1 MGKETQDIESLDM
14 YVLVIF
20 AVVMTGQPE
29 QPVAPI
35 TRGEVGY
42 YNSREMCEAD
52 VNKQGMNFLA
62 KIGKLEVALMASK
75 CVLVKGPEG
84 TPA

>member
-1 MGKETQDIESLDM
+1 M
-14 YVLVIF
+14 YVMILF
-20 AVVMTGQPE
+20 AIVMTGQPE
-29 QPVAPI
+29 QPIAPI
-35 TRGEVGY
+35 TRSEIGY

-52 VNKQGMNFLA
+52 VKSQGMKFLA
-62 KIGKLEVALMASK
+62 GLKGIEVSLMASK

>member
-1 MGKETQDIESLDM
+1 M

-35 TRGEVGY
+35 TRSEVGY
-42 YNSREMCEAD
+42 YSSRDMCEAD
-52 VNKQGMNFLA
+52 VKSQGMKFLA
-62 KIGKLEVALMASK
+62 GLSGLNIALFASK
-75 CVLVKGPEG
+75 CVMVKGPEG

>member
-1 MGKETQDIESLDM
+1 M
-14 YVLVIF
+14 YIMILF

-42 YNSREMCEAD
+42 YGSREMCEAD
-52 VNKQGMNFLA
+52 VKAQGTKFLA
-62 KIGKLEVALMASK
+62 GLGKLEVAMFASK
-75 CVLVKGPEG
+75 CVMVKGPEG

>member
-1 MGKETQDIESLDM
+1 M
-14 YVLVIF
+14 YVMILF
-20 AVVMTGQPE
+20 AIVMTGDVE

-35 TRGEVGY
+35 TRSEIGY
-42 YNSREMCEAD
+42 YGSREVCEAD
-52 VNKQGMNFLA
+52 VKAQGTKFLA
-62 KIGKLEVALMASK
+62 GLGKLEVGMFASK